1 MSCRNCGAPL
11 ATPFCGE
18 CGQRA
23 IAPDPTLRE
32 VVHELAEQFLQWD
45 GRIASSFRL
54 LVLRPGALTLEYL
67 AGRRARY
74 LSPLRLY
81 LLSSVLYFFVSA
93 VTPRAPTV
101 VGAGRGVATQIG
113 PITVTE
119 NDSTST
125 IAALDSLAAH
135 GRWVGRVWG
144 RHFGNAMRHRGELT
158 TRLASAI
165 PKTMFVLVPLFAV
178 LVAMVHWR
186 NARRYPQHLAFALHL
201 HAVMFLALTVT
212 IARRLIPST
221 PLLLLLLVEL
231 PVLAGFVFHFVLA
244 ERRVYGGSLG
254 KAIARAGLVSVVYF
268 FTFLAAMVLTF
279 ALIVLL
285 QF

>member
-1 MSCRNCGAPL
+1 VSCRNCGAPL
-11 ATPFCGE
+11 ATAFCGE

-23 IAPDPTLRE
+23 IDPDPTLRE
-32 VVHELAEQFLQWD
+32 FVHELAEQFLQWD

-54 LVLRPGALTLEYL
+54 LVLRPGALTLEYF

-81 LLSSVLYFFVSA
+81 LLCSVLYFFVSA
-93 VTPRAPTV
+93 LTPRAPTV
-101 VGAGRGVATQIG
+101 VRSGRDVSTQIG
-113 PITVTE
+113 PIVIKE

-125 IAALDSLAAH
+125 IAALDTLAAD

-165 PKTMFVLVPLFAV
+165 PKTMFVLVPFFAA
-178 LVAMVHWR
+178 LVALVHWR
-186 NARRYPQHLAFALHL
+186 NGRRYPQHLAFALHL
-201 HAVMFLALTVT
+201 HAVLFLALSLTLVHRFT
-212 IARRLIPST
+212 TST
-221 PLLLLLLVEL
+221 PLLLLVQL
-231 PVLAGFVFHFVLA
+231 PVLAGFVVHFVLA
-244 ERRVYGGSLG
+244 ERRVYGGSLRG
-254 KAIARAGLVSVVYF
+254 AIARAGLVSFVYF

-279 ALIVLL
+279 GLIVLL